1 MTAYKDE
8 KRGTWFANF
17 RYKDWRGESKQKSKR
32 GFRTKREAQAWERDF
47 KKKMSRAASME
58 FSLACDIYLKDNAP
72 RVRETTLEQKRYYIE
87 QILKPY
93 FEGMLV
99 GDIDAKAVIVWENH
113 LLESR
118 TRRGTPYTATYL
130 NTLCSQLSAIMNHL
144 VRFYG
149 LERNP
154 VQIAGKVGSKEKRE
168 ISVWTRE
175 QYLRFSDAVA
185 DKPYSHIAFEIL
197 FWCGLR
203 VGEML
208 ALTPSDIDFETSQ
221 IHITKSFGRVGGMD
235 VINPPKTPQS
245 NRVVTMPSFLADEIE
260 EYLKLHA
267 KAKPDARIF
276 PTMTKHLLHHEM
288 TRGSKAAGLKR
299 IRIHDL
305 RHSHATMLVEMGM
318 SVPSIAARLGHSGEI
333 VTHRYLHLLPGSE
346 AAIASKLDTMM
357 GRRAHG

>member
-17 RYKDWRGESKQKSKR
+17 RHKDWRGESKQKSKR
-32 GFRTKREAQAWERDF
+32 GFRTKRDAQAWERDF
-47 KKKMSRAASME
+47 KRKMSRAASME

-93 FEGMLV
+93 FQGMLV
-99 GDIDAKAVIVWENH
+99 GDIDAKTVIDWENH

-118 TRRGTPYTATYL
+118 TKRGTPYTATYL

-168 ISVWTRE
+168 MNLWTRE

-185 DKPYSHIAFEIL
+185 DKPYSHIAFGIL

-221 IHITKSFGRVGGMD
+221 IHITKSFGRTGGMD

-245 NRVVTMPSFLADEIE
+245 NRV
-260 EYLKLHA
+260 
-267 KAKPDARIF
+267 
-276 PTMTKHLLHHEM
+276 
-288 TRGSKAAGLKR
+288 
-299 IRIHDL
+299 
-305 RHSHATMLVEMGM
+305 
-318 SVPSIAARLGHSGEI
+318 
-333 VTHRYLHLLPGSE
+333 
-346 AAIASKLDTMM
+346 
-357 GRRAHG
+357 

>member
-1 MTAYKDE
+1 
-8 KRGTWFANF
+8 
-17 RYKDWRGESKQKSKR
+17 
-32 GFRTKREAQAWERDF
+32 
-47 KKKMSRAASME
+47 
-58 FSLACDIYLKDNAP
+58 
-72 RVRETTLEQKRYYIE
+72 
-87 QILKPY
+87 
-93 FEGMLV
+93 MLV
-99 GDIDAKAVIVWENH
+99 GDIDAKAVIDWENH

-118 TRRGTPYTATYL
+118 TKRGTPYTATYL

-168 ISVWTRE
+168 MSVWTKE

-245 NRVVTMPSFLADEIE
+245 NRVVTMPSFLAEEIE
-260 EYLKLHA
+260 EYLRLHA
-267 KAKPDARIF
+267 KAKPDTRIF
-276 PTMTKHLLHHEM
+276 PTMTKYLLHHEM

-318 SVPSIAARLGHSGEI
+318 SVPSIAARLGHSGET

-346 AAIASKLDTMM
+346 AAIASKFDTMM